1 MAKALQR
8 ILENRSWD
16 DQLLADDLLREV
28 RFGIAHGRDRLR
40 SEDARRATARALA
53 AADELLAKHKNVDNN
68 TVGGKR

>member
-1 MAKALQR
+1 
-8 ILENRSWD
+8 
-16 DQLLADDLLREV
+16 
-28 RFGIAHGRDRLR
+28 LR